1 MKRRKIK
8 MINIKHEYE
17 IKESFT
23 AAWIEITTKIQKEM
37 EEFFRAYGVREESWA
52 GYVRYLIDGLEDKFL

>member
-1 MKRRKIK
+1 

-17 IKESFT
+17 IIESFT

-37 EEFFRAYGVREESWA
+37 EEFFRAYGVREESRA